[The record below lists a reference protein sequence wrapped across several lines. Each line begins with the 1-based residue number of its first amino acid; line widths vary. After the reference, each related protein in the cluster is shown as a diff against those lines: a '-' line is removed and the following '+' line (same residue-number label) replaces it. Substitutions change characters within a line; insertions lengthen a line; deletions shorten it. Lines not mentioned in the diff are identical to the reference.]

1 MLEGEVAGLVFGGG
15 PEMSGIHVF
24 PRWVRI
30 VLIAAIAACSDTDE
44 PTAPLPSLHISLAPT
59 GVAIQQG
66 DSATLSAS
74 VGLIVGFSATPQVTI
89 TGIPQDVAAR
99 VQVIQSSSVVA
110 TVVVTIIVDAEAQP
124 GAYSLLLSASNPGAQ
139 PASAPISLLV
149 VEPPVPPPPPC
160 ASTELCQQWA
170 TSATASSEY
179 TSSDWSAAQATGAA
193 NVYGCNDDP
202 HAWASLGSD
211 TKEWLE
217 VNFELAVFPTKV
229 EVFETFANSSIVKV
243 ELKDE
248 TGVYRTVFTAEPKSE
263 TCPRVLAIPV
273 TNLDVKI
280 KGVRIHFDQ
289 RLLAY
294 WNEVDAVKLSGYRQ
308 R

>member
-1 MLEGEVAGLVFGGG
+1 MIESCV
-15 PEMSGIHVF
+15 SS
-24 PRWVRI
+24 RWVRI
-30 VLIAAIAACSDTDE
+30 VLIAAIAACSDTEE
-44 PTAPLPSLHISLAPT
+44 PTAPLPSLHISLAPP
-59 GVAIQQG
+59 GVVIQQG

-89 TGIPQDVAAR
+89 TGIPKDIAAR
-99 VQVIQSSSVVA
+99 SDVIQSSSVVA

-124 GAYSLLLSASNPGAQ
+124 GTYTLLLSASDPGAK

-160 ASTELCQQWA
+160 ASTGLCQQWA

-179 TSSDWSAAQATGAA
+179 TSNEWSAAQATGAA

-217 VNFELAVFPTKV
+217 VNFALAVFPTKV
-229 EVFETFANSSIVKV
+229 EVFETYANSSIVKV
-243 ELKDE
+243 ELRDE
-248 TGVYRTVFTAEPKSE
+248 TGVYRTVFSAEPKVE
-263 TCPRVLAIPV
+263 ACPRVLTIPA
-273 TNLDVKI
+273 TNVEVKI

-289 RLLAY
+289 SVIAY
-294 WNEVDAVKLSGYRQ
+294 WNEVDAVRLTGYVQ
-308 R
+308 K

>member
-1 MLEGEVAGLVFGGG
+1 MIDLRAFL
-15 PEMSGIHVF
+15 
-24 PRWVRI
+24 RWVQI
-30 VLIAAIAACSDTDE
+30 VVVAAIAACSDTDE

-66 DSATLSAS
+66 DSATLSAT
-74 VGLIVGFSATPQVTI
+74 VGLIRGFSATPQVTI
-89 TGIPQDVAAR
+89 TGIPQDIAAR
-99 VQVIQSSSVVA
+99 VEVTQSSSVVA
-110 TVVVTIIVDAEAQP
+110 TVAVTIIVDVEAQP
-124 GAYSLLLSASNPGAQ
+124 GMYTLLLSASDPGAQ

-170 TSATASSEY
+170 FSATASSEY

-193 NVYGCNDDP
+193 NVNGCNDDP

-243 ELKDE
+243 ELRDE
-248 TGVYRTVFTAEPKSE
+248 AGVYHTVLSAEPKVVA
-263 TCPRVLAIPV
+263 CPRVLTIPV
-273 TNLDVKI
+273 TNIDVKI

-289 RLLAY
+289 SVIAY
-294 WNEVDAVKLSGYRQ
+294 WNEVDAVKLTGYRQ
-308 R
+308 K